1 MKQKRVAL
9 ILFGVLLLCLA
20 FSLGYLLGHG
30 NGETVITMNTV
41 APSTEPAVMTQPE
54 TYEAPVDPS
63 DAPPTPE
70 NPLDLNTATRSQL
83 EQLPGI
89 GPELAGRILAY
100 RQEFGRFVAK
110 EQIMDVEGIGEKR
123 FEEMEPLI
131 TVGGTQ

>member
-41 APSTEPAVMTQPE
+41 APSTEPAVMMQPE